1 MSNGSKIRLIRDALR
16 RFNRWAG
23 VLKSDPY
30 GLQLSLSQ
38 GSALVDID
46 RYGPLRPGT
55 LATMLNLEKSS
66 ISRLIQTLTKKKLVV
81 LSHHTLDARAKLL
94 TLSTKGKEAV
104 RIINSLADHSIDQAF
119 QSLSISEQEQL
130 VRAFTRF
137 ADVVEGAEMNS
148 KFNFKEDRLR

>member
-1 MSNGSKIRLIRDALR
+1 MSNGSKIRLVRDALR

-66 ISRLIQTLTKKKLVV
+66 ISRLVQTLIKKRLVV
-81 LSHHTLDARAKLL
+81 LSNHTEDARAKLL
-94 TLSTKGKEAV
+94 TLTSKGKEAV
-104 RIINSLADHSIDQAF
+104 RVINRLADSSIEQAF
-119 QSLSISEQEQL
+119 QSLSMSEQDQL
-130 VRAFTRF
+130 VSAFTRF
-137 ADVVEGAEMNS
+137 ADVVEGAQKNFSFGS
-148 KFNFKEDRLR
+148 KEERL

>member
-1 MSNGSKIRLIRDALR
+1 MSNGSKIRLVRDALR

-66 ISRLIQTLTKKKLVV
+66 ISRLIQTLIKKKLVV
-81 LSHHTLDARAKLL
+81 LSDHTQDARAKLL
-94 TLSTKGKEAV
+94 TLTSKGKEAV
-104 RIINSLADHSIDQAF
+104 RVINRLADRSIEQAF
-119 QSLSISEQEQL
+119 HSLSVSEQDQL
-130 VRAFTRF
+130 VSAFTRF
-137 ADVVEGAEMNS
+137 ADVVEGAQKNS
-148 KFNFKEDRLR
+148 NFNTKEERL